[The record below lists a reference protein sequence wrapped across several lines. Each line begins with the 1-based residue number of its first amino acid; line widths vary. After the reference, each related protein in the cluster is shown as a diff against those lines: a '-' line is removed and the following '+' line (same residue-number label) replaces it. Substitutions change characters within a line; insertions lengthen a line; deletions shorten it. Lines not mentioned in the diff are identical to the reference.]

1 MSDKLQQYCATDK
14 EIYDLLMS
22 GKQKLTESVLHELA
36 RDRGIFYSPKTTR
49 EGLVDRL
56 ALLTHDFHDV
66 VGVIERREHTKRGE
80 KTTSVTL
87 GADLSVDEIKEVV
100 NAYQAEV
107 RKTEKVTSHK
117 KGADGVIMNIEYN
130 EYDYSRTRLIQ
141 RQRKD
146 AGIEFVSKNGVTTIR
161 MPATEKAKAVVR
173 NLRDKIE
180 SKKKVVI
187 PAQEIELVGLTKAE
201 HRTSFFTSLIAN
213 IPGYS
218 LQTVTNLKVASGVS
232 DQEEDTVE
240 LDEDEDESAR
250 QEMLAV
256 VHSVAIQG
264 KNLVASEQYQQL
276 RKGGFFI
283 TAITWRSKQQQEPQD
298 MIQFDASF
306 DDGPAGTG
314 FKYGV
319 RYASRL
325 PNGDYAKNFKP
336 VEDHLKPLLFELIE
350 TTARKVL
357 ADLFDK
363 ANADSAAPDEGGT
376 A

>member
-1 MSDKLQQYCATDK
+1 MSDKFHQYFATDK

-22 GKQKLTESVLHELA
+22 GKQKLTETVLHELA
-36 RDRGIFYSPKTTR
+36 RDRGIFYSPKTSR
-49 EGLVDRL
+49 EGLVDHL

-66 VGVIERREHTKRGE
+66 FGIIERRDHAKRGE

-87 GADLSVDEIKEVV
+87 STDLSIDEIKEVV
-100 NAYQAEV
+100 QNYQAEV
-107 RKTEKVTSHK
+107 QKTEKVTSHQ
-117 KGADGVIMNIEYN
+117 KGADGVVMNVEYD

-146 AGIEFVSKNGVTTIR
+146 ASIEFVSKNGVTTIR
-161 MPATEKAKAVVR
+161 MPATEKAKAVVS

-180 SKKKVVI
+180 SKKKAVI

-201 HRTSFFTSLIAN
+201 DRTSFFTFLIAN

-232 DQEEDTVE
+232 DQDEEAVD
-240 LDEDEDESAR
+240 LDEDEDESAK

-256 VHSVAIQG
+256 VHSVAING

-283 TAITWRSKQQQEPQD
+283 TAITWRSKQLKEPHD

-306 DDGPAGTG
+306 EDGPAGTG

-325 PNGDYAKNFKP
+325 QNGDYGKNFKP
-336 VEDHLKPLLFELIE
+336 VEDHAKPLLFELIE
-350 TTARKVL
+350 ITARKVL
-357 ADLFDK
+357 ADLTAK
-363 ANADSAAPDEGGT
+363 ADADLASPNEEGGT
-376 A
+376 